1 MHNKMFIFCQI
12 IKIVYVLMKLSSF
25 VLYSEQNDMWA
36 SIFNY
41 HPYFPVYKT
50 LQFLGPYLKK

>member
-1 MHNKMFIFCQI
+1 
-12 IKIVYVLMKLSSF
+12 MKLSSF

-50 LQFLGPYLKK
+50 LQFLGPYLKI